1 VKIVSC
7 KNEADVIGADYVC
20 GIAGAIGS
28 YVNTEETVWG
38 LNTVTGSITA
48 TGTNTSEKYITA

>member
-1 VKIVSC
+1 MTSC
-7 KNEADVIGADYVC
+7 KNSGNVSGADYVC

-38 LNTVTGSITA
+38 LNTVTGTVTA
-48 TGTNTSEKYITA
+48 TGTNTAEKYVTA